1 MFARKDFTGE
11 NIEKFICLFSGQVL
25 IIVEYVP
32 GGNLKDYLLNTRCK
46 GKDIYENL
54 APYSATLTSK
64 DLLTFGYEIARG
76 MSHLEQIKVSSRD
89 QMSILNIH

>member
-1 MFARKDFTGE
+1 LQGR
-11 NIEKFICLFSGQVL
+11 ILLEKTLRNLFVFFSGQVL

>member
-1 MFARKDFTGE
+1 MRNLFVF
-11 NIEKFICLFSGQVL
+11 FSGQVL